1 MRTKFGWAKI
11 ALLQLY
17 PMSFP
22 HHGFG
27 QDMETLHSVADPENL
42 SFDDFHRIKMEPDRT
57 YILCE
62 ETRERM
68 TSLMISVMN
77 SQKVG

>member
-1 MRTKFGWAKI
+1 MRTKFGWVKI

-27 QDMETLHSVADPENL
+27 QDMETLYSVADPANL

-68 TSLMISVMN
+68 TSLMTSVMN

>member
-1 MRTKFGWAKI
+1 MVEDLDANEILMGKYCVVAAVSHVISASWVRPGYGNAAFGCRSSK
-11 ALLQLY
+11 
-17 PMSFP
+17 
-22 HHGFG
+22 
-27 QDMETLHSVADPENL
+27 
-42 SFDDFHRIKMEPDRT
+42 RINMEPDRT